1 MVQTDTGSWR
11 VIWALPAPVAVRAA
25 TGFLAPRVPSGRA
38 LPPRPARAVRR
49 GQARPAS
56 RPGGLGHLDG
66 LRQYLLG
73 PGRLAA
79 AAQEAAVAVQG
90 LGVLDRQVNLLVPA
104 RR

>member
-1 MVQTDTGSWR
+1 MVLTDTGSWR
-11 VIWALPAPVAVRAA
+11 VIWALPARWRL
-25 TGFLAPRVPSGRA
+25 G
-38 LPPRPARAVRR
+38 LPPASLRRESRRAVRYHPAR
-49 GQARPAS
+49 HGQFGVGKPRPAS

-90 LGVLDRQVNLLVPA
+90 SRRARPA
-104 RR
+104 PMS